1 MVDFAAKL
9 RSRTNEED
17 VDPATG
23 APKNKR
29 YILPQGEW
37 MMVEMKTT
45 EKFTPGGLEL
55 PESAVREHPF
65 GVVRAVAEG
74 ESKYPVGTIVLVSPI
89 GGVGITL
96 QAVTYRVVRPEH
108 IVAVMSEA
116 EELSQEEQDR
126 MLKLVKEQETI
137 QAGRKA
143 VAQDRTPPKLVVP
156 ATAAVKRQALR
167 LLKDPD

>member
-1 MVDFAAKL
+1 MNKKL
-9 RSRTNEED
+9 SSIFFVEQ
-17 VDPATG
+17 DPATG

-65 GVVRAVAEG
+65 GVVRAVG
-74 ESKYPVGTIVLVSPI
+74 EQGLYNQYPVGTIVLVSPI

-116 EELSQEEQDR
+116 EELSQDEQDR

-143 VAQDRTPPKLVVP
+143 AAQDRTPPKLVVP
-156 ATAAVKRQALR
+156 ATGAVKR
-167 LLKDPD
+167 